1 LIWVSQQGGNVSEDL
16 NQEKLRQLAATVAT
30 QIAEEDRPA
39 VLALMRQLLEIRDS
53 ELPRYEQARAAY
65 QATAQSGATWALA
78 KMAAGALKEYA
89 WDSRSTSTRLGLSG
103 LAVVAAAFARQTVG
117 IAALGALIGVPLW
130 IVFGASGQFPDLLI
144 EELSK
149 MEASRRSVQ

>member
-1 LIWVSQQGGNVSEDL
+1 LVWVSQQGGNVSEDL

-65 QATAQSGATWALA
+65 RATAQSGATWALA
-78 KMAAGALKEYA
+78 KMAAGALKGYA
-89 WDSRSTSTRLGLSG
+89 WDSRSMSTRLGLSG

-130 IVFGASGQFPDLLI
+130 IVFGAGSQFPDLLI
-144 EELSK
+144 EALSK
-149 MEASRRSVQ
+149 MEASRRFVQ

>member
-1 LIWVSQQGGNVSEDL
+1 VSEDL

-30 QIAEEDRPA
+30 QIAEEDRSA
-39 VLALMRQLLEIRDS
+39 VLALMRQLLVIRDS
-53 ELPRYEQARAAY
+53 ALPRYEQARAAY
-65 QATAQSGATWALA
+65 RATAQSGGAWALA

-103 LAVVAAAFARQTVG
+103 LAIVAAAFARRGLG
-117 IAALGALIGVPLW
+117 IAAVGALFGVPLW
-130 IVFGASGQFPDLLI
+130 IVFGAGGQFPDLLI

-149 MEASRRSVQ
+149 MEKPNGRDDAQ

>member
-1 LIWVSQQGGNVSEDL
+1 LVWVSRQGGNVSEDL
-16 NQEKLRQLAATVAT
+16 SQEKLRQLAATVAT

-39 VLALMRQLLEIRDS
+39 VLALMRQLLGIRDS
-53 ELPRYEQARAAY
+53 ELPRYEQARTAY
-65 QATAQSGATWALA
+65 RATAQSGATWALA

-89 WDSRSTSTRLGLSG
+89 WDSRSTSMRLGLSG
-103 LAVVAAAFARQTVG
+103 LAVVATAFASQTVG

-130 IVFGASGQFPDLLI
+130 IVSGAGGQFPDLLI

-149 MEASRRSVQ
+149 MEASRSFVQ